1 MTRPTAADH
10 RPVGAVPIRADARHI
25 PLADATVD
33 LIVTSPPFYA
43 LRSYGAGAGEVG
55 SESTPPA
62 FLQTLWAGTAEMA
75 RVLKPEGSIWVNL
88 GDTFASTG
96 GASGAMASTG
106 LRGAGAKATEPRP
119 EATNPEAFG
128 RWRRDW
134 GVPRKSLVGLPWAY
148 ALGCTGMLTTL
159 GRDHIH
165 RALAS
170 HLAKAILR
178 DVALGGLT
186 LAEAEDEVDAA
197 LDAAAG
203 LLGGPDPGLNLIL
216 RRDQIWE
223 KRNSLPES
231 VTDRCRSS
239 HEYWFHFVKQPRYYA
254 ALDELREPHAPQ
266 SIARSGR
273 RRFAVDH
280 SQDGVG
286 PPNTVDPQL
295 ACHPLGKLPGSV
307 WSIPSEPLRLPLW
320 VDTVHYAAFPSEW
333 PRRLILGWS
342 PPALCLECGQGR
354 WPVVDRR
361 LDASERPN
369 GYTRTRA
376 AMDASDDGRRPNG
389 SAFGAGPSVRG
400 RTAATIVGYA
410 CACAPYSDRP
420 ERRGK
425 TFTDHA
431 TEGERGNND
440 GNGAQRKH
448 RYLDELANPRGPV
461 REFHLDRW
469 EPPPSRPAV
478 VLDPFGGTG
487 TTAHVARALGRIG
500 ISLDLSEAYCRL
512 AADRTLARQRAAKVQ
527 GRVNKEH
534 QLDLLGG
541 IA

>member
-1 MTRPTAADH
+1 MKPQIPDRAS
-10 RPVGAVPIRADARHI
+10 VVRADARRI

-43 LRSYGAGAGEVG
+43 LRSYGAGEGEVG
-55 SESTPPA
+55 SEPTPAA
-62 FLQTLWAGTAEMA
+62 FLQTLWAATAEMA

-106 LRGAGAKATEPRP
+106 LRGAGAKATKPRP

-128 RWRRDW
+128 RWLRDW

-148 ALGCTGMLTTL
+148 ALGCTGMLASL
-159 GRDHIH
+159 GADHVH
-165 RALAS
+165 RELAT
-170 HLAKAILR
+170 HLAKAVLR
-178 DVALGGLT
+178 DVALGTLT
-186 LAEAEDEVDAA
+186 LAEAEAEVDAA

-216 RRDQIWE
+216 RRDQIWH
-223 KRNSLPES
+223 KRNGLPES

-239 HEYWFHFVKQPRYYA
+239 HEYWFHFVKQARYYA
-254 ALDELREPHAPQ
+254 ALDELREPHASQ

-273 RRFAVDH
+273 NRFAVDH

-286 PPNTVDPQL
+286 SPNTVDPQL

-307 WSIPSEPLRLPLW
+307 WSIPSEPLRLPSWLG
-320 VDTVHYAAFPSEW
+320 TVHYAAFPSEW

-342 PPALCLECGQGR
+342 PPGICVECGMGR

-361 LDASERPN
+361 TDASERPN

-376 AMDASDDGRRPNG
+376 AMDASDNGRRPNG
-389 SAFGAGPSVRG
+389 SAFGAGPSVRA
-400 RTAATIVGYA
+400 RTAATVLGYA
-410 CACAPYSDRP
+410 CACTPYTTHPGTGEPSGVHGRYAEAIDAGQYP
-420 ERRGK
+420 ENFGRGI
-425 TFTDHA
+425 DPHA
-431 TEGERGNND
+431 NLSARL
-440 GNGAQRKH
+440 KV
-448 RYLDELANPRGPV
+448 GPW
-461 REFHLDRW
+461 REYHLDRW
-469 EPPPSRPAV
+469 TPPKARPAV

-487 TTAHVARALGRIG
+487 TTAHVARVLGRIG

-527 GRVNKEH
+527 SRVNKER

-541 IA
+541 IT